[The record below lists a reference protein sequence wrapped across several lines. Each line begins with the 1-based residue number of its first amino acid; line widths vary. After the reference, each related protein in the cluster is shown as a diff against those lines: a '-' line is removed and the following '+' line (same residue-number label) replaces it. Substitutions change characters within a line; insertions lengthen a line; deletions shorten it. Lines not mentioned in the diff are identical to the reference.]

1 MTDPSGDATPIK
13 STFAGDP
20 EMKELVEFFV
30 EKMPER
36 IAALEACANEGA
48 IDELRSIAHQ
58 LKGAGGSYGFP
69 QVTESARKLEETS
82 SVAGGIEDLRREL
95 DELVAICGRTS
106 V

>member
-1 MTDPSGDATPIK
+1 MTDPNGDTAPIK

-30 EKMPER
+30 ENMPER
-36 IAALEACANEGA
+36 IAALEACANKGA
-48 IDELRSIAHQ
+48 IEQLSAIAHQ

-69 QVTESARKLEETS
+69 QVTESARRLEESTS
-82 SVAGGIEDLRREL
+82 AACSIDDVRREL